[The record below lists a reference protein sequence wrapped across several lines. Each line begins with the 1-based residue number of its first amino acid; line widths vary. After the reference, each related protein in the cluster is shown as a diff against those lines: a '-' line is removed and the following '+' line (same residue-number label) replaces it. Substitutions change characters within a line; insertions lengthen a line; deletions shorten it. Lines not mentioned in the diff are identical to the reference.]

1 MKKTVVSFNQI
12 GYEQTIN
19 TFQNNVSKLK
29 KCLEYIEVI
38 TGSRTL
44 KTLDEISD
52 FICNKTKFKNI
63 FLSATLLE
71 LDQEYKYLEDNLDTI
86 NHEVIQYIDNV
97 PTTKESVLKATKE
110 SYTEYLQD
118 KFVNDYELL
127 NKAIELLNKV
137 SNSNLVNCLKSDH
150 NKKFTI
156 NLFQLNNS
164 DRI

>member
-1 MKKTVVSFNQI
+1 MKKTVVSFDQI

-19 TFQNNVSKLK
+19 ALRTNVSKLT
-29 KCLEYIEVI
+29 KCLDYIEVI

-44 KTLDEISD
+44 KTLAEISD
-52 FICNKTKFKNI
+52 FICSQTKFKNI

-71 LDQEYKYLEDNLDTI
+71 VDHEYKYLEDNLDTI
-86 NHEVIQYIDNV
+86 NHEVIEYVDNV
-97 PTTKESVLKATKE
+97 PITKESVLKATKE
-110 SYTEYLQD
+110 SHTEYLQD
-118 KFVNDYELL
+118 KFANDYELL